1 MHQRICASVV
11 ANFTNPIAANIGT
24 RLIIKII
31 NYREI
36 RKVVIIDGEKLLKN
50 VMIADVCSSG
60 GGDEKE
66 GE

>member
-1 MHQRICASVV
+1 MV
-11 ANFTNPIAANIGT
+11 AKFTNRIAANIGT

-50 VMIADVCSSG
+50 VMIADVCSG
-60 GGDEKE
+60 GGDE
-66 GE
+66 